1 MRIAMFLRPTNRHG
15 TKGEYT
21 AFRKLLVANGF
32 VLVQPEVFLCAVPT
46 RRAAQ
51 TLLDRVRLEAPSTG
65 SVCAMVL
72 TERQFSSLQYL
83 VGEPAYQER
92 IVGLSASISL

>member
-1 MRIAMFLRPTNRHG
+1 MRVALFLRPTNRHG

-21 AFRKLLVANGF
+21 RFRKLLITSGF

-46 RRAAQ
+46 RRAARM
-51 TLLDRVRLEAPSTG
+51 LLDRVRDAAPSTG

-72 TERQFSSLQYL
+72 TERQFASMEYL
-83 VGEPAYQER
+83 VGEPSYQER
-92 IVGLSASISL
+92 TIGASANVSL